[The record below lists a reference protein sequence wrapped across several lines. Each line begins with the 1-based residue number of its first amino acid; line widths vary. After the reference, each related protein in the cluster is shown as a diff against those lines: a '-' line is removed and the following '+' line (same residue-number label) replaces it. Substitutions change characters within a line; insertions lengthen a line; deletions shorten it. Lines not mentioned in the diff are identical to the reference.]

1 MKLEIERKKKSYKYT
16 STTMLAA
23 YAKAKP
29 EAPMAKGRKFPTT
42 TGSERFLG
50 LGMGTTTTTYSSQGS
65 AAADRSEFREEDV
78 WSTAEHRD
86 GDVNACPGEWEAC
99 APPRRRNNRENCNV
113 GGLSLAF
120 EDGSGGGTRIVHHQ
134 YRAQHDAVSRQRQM
148 ATSAPVN
155 VPDWSKILRAD
166 SVESLHGMDDGF
178 DENNESEM
186 VPPHEYLARSRKM
199 AANSVFEG
207 VGRTL
212 KGRDMRRV
220 RDAVWSQTGF
230 DG

>member
-1 MKLEIERKKKSYKYT
+1 
-16 STTMLAA
+16 
-23 YAKAKP
+23 
-29 EAPMAKGRKFPTT
+29 MAKGRRLGSTT
-42 TGSERFLG
+42 RSERFLG
-50 LGMGTTTTTYSSQGS
+50 TSYSSQGS
-65 AAADRSEFREEDV
+65 GGDASEFREEEV
-78 WSTAEHRD
+78 WSTAD
-86 GDVNACPGEWEAC
+86 GDVNGSPGEWEAR
-99 APPRRRNNRENCNV
+99 APPRRRNSRDHHHHV

-120 EDGSGGGTRIVHHQ
+120 EDGSGGTRIVHHQ
-134 YRAQHDAVSRQRQM
+134 YRAHHDASPRGYHQM

-155 VPDWSKILRAD
+155 VPDWSKILR
-166 SVESLHGMDDGF
+166 VESLHEVDVENENDNENEN
-178 DENNESEM
+178 DEEM